1 MTTQGQ
7 LCDLLNSLLK
17 ADPENTQR
25 LIESRVKF
33 DKEKIKNVDVL
44 VHNDSEIGVLGLV
57 NSIVGYPVVAA
68 AVNNETG
75 MIDEFVLVGK
85 EECSSP

>member
-1 MTTQGQ
+1 MTTQGKF
-7 LCDLLNSLLK
+7 CDLLNALLK
-17 ADPENTQR
+17 ADPESTQR
-25 LIESRVKF
+25 LIETRVKF
-33 DKEKIKNVDVL
+33 DIEKIRDVDVL
-44 VHNDSEIGVLGLV
+44 VHGENEIGILGLV

-75 MIDEFVLVGK
+75 LIDKFVLVGK